1 LRVHQIVP
9 RLDAGDAVSNQ
20 ALAIHRLVAE
30 WGFES
35 RIYANGMD
43 EFGKRHASYDH
54 AYREFMRER
63 DDLLIYHYSIYCGNY
78 EYYLRSA
85 SRKVLVYHNIT
96 PPEFYERFYPEAAN
110 LCRLGRELLP
120 RLAGCDLALGDS
132 DFNRRE
138 LVAAGF
144 PEERTG
150 VLPINPPLHKLNGV
164 EEDAALARALCDG
177 KTNLLFVGRVV
188 PNKRV
193 EDIVKLFYC
202 YHRGVNARSRLVV
215 AGSLLN
221 TYYSALLSLARRM
234 GVEDRVFFLG
244 KVSDGALKAC
254 YRRSHYYISMSEHEG
269 FCVPLLEAFHFGL
282 PVIAYAAGAVP
293 ETMGGAGILV
303 HDKEYPLLAELL
315 DRLERDALLR
325 ERILAAQR
333 DRLEHFGADRFE
345 RALRAAL
352 GDKLGLEAAEDGVR
366 SCFLQAAGS
375 EPPAKVR

>member
-1 LRVHQIVP
+1 MRVHQIVP
-9 RLDAGDAVSNQ
+9 RLDAGDAVSDE
-20 ALAIHRLVAE
+20 ALAIHRLVTA

-54 AYREFMRER
+54 AYQEFMREK

-78 EYYLRSA
+78 RYYLESE
-85 SRKVLVYHNIT
+85 SRKVLIYHNIT
-96 PPEFYERFYPEAAN
+96 PPEFFERFYPEAAN

-120 RLAGCDLALGDS
+120 RLAVCELALGDS

-150 VLPINPPLHKLNGV
+150 VLPINPPLHKLDGV
-164 EEDAALARALCDG
+164 EEDAGLGRSLSDG
-177 KTNLLFVGRVV
+177 RTNLLFVGRVV

-202 YHRGVNARSRLVV
+202 YHRGVNAHSRLVV
-215 AGSLLN
+215 AGSILS
-221 TYYSALLSLARRM
+221 TYHSALLSLARRM
-234 GVEDRVFFLG
+234 GIADRVFFLG

-254 YRRSHYYISMSEHEG
+254 YRRSHYYVSMSEHEG
-269 FCVPLLEAFHFGL
+269 FCVPLLEAFHFRL
-282 PVIAYAAGAVP
+282 PVLAYAAGAVP

-303 HDKEYPLLAELL
+303 HDKDYPLLAELL
-315 DRLERDALLR
+315 DRLGRDEVMR
-325 ERILAAQR
+325 GRVLAAQEA
-333 DRLEHFGADRFE
+333 RLEEFGEDRFARSLREALE
-345 RALRAAL
+345 RLEVRA
-352 GDKLGLEAAEDGVR
+352 
-366 SCFLQAAGS
+366 
-375 EPPAKVR
+375 PA